1 MSFSHNLNSLKF
13 SEKLS
18 ETETNKLK
26 KLVAELKLRGDQNN
40 STEMLADDLSDLSED
55 DDNLYP
61 DGENEEAEG
70 LKLIQLELKPTTNP
84 KIKQLF
90 FRY

>member
-1 MSFSHNLNSLKF
+1 MMTKINCLNDCL
-13 SEKLS
+13 
-18 ETETNKLK
+18 
-26 KLVAELKLRGDQNN
+26 
-40 STEMLADDLSDLSED
+40 EMLADDLSDLSED

-84 KIKQLF
+84 ELKPTTNPKIKQLF
-90 FRY
+90 SDTDKVNVSVDEYMSIDSFY

>member
-1 MSFSHNLNSLKF
+1 
-13 SEKLS
+13 
-18 ETETNKLK
+18 
-26 KLVAELKLRGDQNN
+26 
-40 STEMLADDLSDLSED
+40 MLADDLSDLSED
-55 DDNLYP
+55 DNNLYP

-90 FRY
+90 SDTDKVNVSVDEYMSIDSFY

>member
-1 MSFSHNLNSLKF
+1 MMTKISCSHDCL
-13 SEKLS
+13 EI
-18 ETETNKLK
+18 
-26 KLVAELKLRGDQNN
+26 
-40 STEMLADDLSDLSED
+40 LADDLSDLSED

-61 DGENEEAEG
+61 DGENGKG

-90 FRY
+90 SDTDKVNVSVDEYMSIDYFY